1 MRNVTIM
8 LFVIFL
14 LFRLSIW
21 LQVVLCKKE
30 SKYLGLILPTISF
43 IGSLPVVFSW
53 AFIPN
58 AGVGQWIGFVYN
70 FLVANILTIVL
81 LLIYFGSKSR
91 EKKNKE
97 LRKSKIQDL

>member
-14 LFRLSIW
+14 LFGLSIW

-43 IGSLPVVFSW
+43 IGSLPVVF
-53 AFIPN
+53 
-58 AGVGQWIGFVYN
+58 
-70 FLVANILTIVL
+70 
-81 LLIYFGSKSR
+81 
-91 EKKNKE
+91 
-97 LRKSKIQDL
+97 